1 MLTREMIK
9 VLTIGSTH
17 FDKSS
22 FCSSNARVRCSPGKT
37 VLIETNKI

>member
-9 VLTIGSTH
+9 VLTIASTH

-22 FCSSNARVRCSPGKT
+22 FCSSNARAGCSPGKT